1 MEKEELVQHWVA
13 EGFIQQSQ
21 GHFSVIKDIDNM
33 YFDILLANSLL
44 QDIKRDGYGDIIS
57 CKMHNLVHDLALSI
71 SKRETL
77 HLDGIV
83 RGSIDMSHIRCL
95 SLISNEQTTPTIP
108 LSRDDMGRLHTIF
121 SIRVNLGD
129 KLLDLKCVCDLTLFG
144 RHVDKLP
151 KSIGDLRHLRLFHI
165 EQTNIK
171 SIT

>member
-1 MEKEELVQHWVA
+1 MM
-13 EGFIQQSQ
+13 
-21 GHFSVIKDIDNM
+21 KDIGNR

-44 QDIKRDGYGDIIS
+44 QDIKGDSYGDIIS
-57 CKMHNLVHDLALSI
+57 CKIHDLVHDLALSI

-83 RGSIDMSHIRCL
+83 RGGTDMSHIRCL

-108 LSRDDMGRLHTIF
+108 LSRDDMGRLRTIF

-129 KLLDLKCVCDLTLFG
+129 KLLDLKCVCDITLFG
-144 RHVDKLP
+144 RHADKLP

-165 EQTNIK
+165 KQTNIK